1 MKIPQSAVSLMITA
15 LGMVAL
21 AGAIWGL
28 IPETAAGDATLA
40 TDFSSIPA
48 NVQFA
53 APGLTLRDLQGVS
66 HSLSDYRGRIVLVNL
81 WATWC
86 PPCAAEMPNLQH
98 FYEQH
103 RQEGFVVVAVED
115 GDPNPQVAAFVNRYQ
130 LTFPIWVDPTYEAT
144 SRAFKTPSLPSSYVV
159 DRGGTVRLMWLGA
172 ISPANLEKY
181 LTPLIKE

>member
-1 MKIPQSAVSLMITA
+1 MKIPRSAVSLMITV

-21 AGAIWGL
+21 AGAVWGL
-28 IPETAAGDATLA
+28 ILETEAGSATEA

-48 NVQFA
+48 NVRFD
-53 APGLTLRDLQGVS
+53 APELTLNDLNGVP

-86 PPCAAEMPNLQH
+86 PPCAAEMPSLQQ

-115 GDPNPQVAAFVNRYQ
+115 GDPTAQVAAFVDRYH
-130 LTFPIWVDPTYEAT
+130 LTFPVWIDPTYEAT
-144 SRAFKTPSLPSSYVV
+144 SRAFKTPSLPSSFVI

-172 ISPANLEKY
+172 ISAVNLEKY